1 VSCERAP
8 SYLGAYA
15 LGALDP
21 AERRAA
27 DAHLAGCAEC
37 SAELEEFRGSVAALG
52 RLPAGEVAAEPVTA
66 SPELFAR
73 VRAAVQRPARRRR
86 LAGAAAAAVVVAV
99 ATWAAV
105 RGPDVHT
112 AEAGGVRMSVAA
124 EEQAGG
130 SALDVTV
137 AGLPA
142 GVRCELFVVDEAG
155 EWHDVGDWTTYGG
168 EMSYRLASDVPPPD
182 VADVVLR
189 ERGGAE
195 VVRVRVG

>member
-1 VSCERAP
+1 
-8 SYLGAYA
+8 
-15 LGALDP
+15 
-21 AERRAA
+21 
-27 DAHLAGCAEC
+27 
-37 SAELEEFRGSVAALG
+37 
-52 RLPAGEVAAEPVTA
+52 VTA

-86 LAGAAAAAVVVAV
+86 LAGAAAAVVAAGAV

-142 GVRCELFVVDEAG
+142 DVRCELFVVDDSG
-155 EWHDVGDWTTYGG
+155 DWHDVGDWTTYGG
-168 EMSYRLASDVPPPD
+168 EVTYRLESDVPPPD

-189 ERGGAE
+189 EKDGAE
-195 VVRVRVG
+195 LVRVRVG